1 MKIRKIIPSFLL
13 GLSLMVPGVVFGA
26 AAATDNEIAIQQT
39 GDTLKLYIDQVGY
52 GNKACGTLSSSVCG
66 SDWVITGHTLEIDI
80 DQIGNNNKLIG
91 PIILTNSTIDLKFTG
106 DSNTWDWNI
115 GANGSIADVDIDV
128 DVNGGSNSMDL
139 DIAGSASAANL
150 DFDLDMDGGSNV
162 TDIDIN
168 SSNATWNFTVDGA
181 SNNIKTEQSDS
192 VDHTITAVLVGSG
205 GDWDIVQKS
214 GTCSGIAS
222 CQSLID
228 ISVDSENSVVQITQ
242 KDTSD

>member
-115 GANGSIADVDIDV
+115 GANANETPIFSPPLYTTVINSDGSSSTTG
-128 DVNGGSNSMDL
+128 NGGY
-139 DIAGSASAANL
+139 GYYY
-150 DFDLDMDGGSNV
+150 
-162 TDIDIN
+162 
-168 SSNATWNFTVDGA
+168 NFKEFYGPQALSGNGIVLPA
-181 SNNIKTEQSDS
+181 YEPAVFELKNPEQNIK
-192 VDHTITAVLVGSG
+192 G
-205 GDWDIVQKS
+205 IVR
-214 GTCSGIAS
+214 
-222 CQSLID
+222 
-228 ISVDSENSVVQITQ
+228 
-242 KDTSD
+242 